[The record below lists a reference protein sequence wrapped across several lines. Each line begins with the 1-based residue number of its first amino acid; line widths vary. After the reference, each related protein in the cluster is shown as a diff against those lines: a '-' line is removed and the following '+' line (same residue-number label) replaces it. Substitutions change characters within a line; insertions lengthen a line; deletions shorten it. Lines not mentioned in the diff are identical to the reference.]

1 MYAVEYLKPKSLAE
15 ASDLL
20 GAHPEAKLLG
30 GGMTLIPTL
39 KQRLARPSHLVDI
52 AALPEL
58 SGIGVDGAALVIGAA
73 TRHDEIARSKLVQDA
88 IAALARLAD
97 GIGDP
102 QVRSMGTIGGS
113 LANNDPAADYPAALL
128 ALGGSVVTDRRE
140 IAVADYFLGLFTTAL
155 EDGEIVVRVR
165 LPLPRRAAYM
175 KFPHPASGYCMSG
188 VFVAETGGGVRVAV
202 TGGGNGVFRW
212 PQAEAALAR
221 RMAADALDGLSLDIE
236 HFTTDLHGSR
246 EYRANLARVMAAR
259 AVAQLAN

>member
-15 ASDLL
+15 ARDFL
-20 GAHPEAKLLG
+20 GTHPEAQLLA

-58 SGIGVDGAALVIGAA
+58 SGIGIDGDALVIGAA
-73 TRHDEIARSKLVQDA
+73 TRHDEIASSKLVRET
-88 IAALARLAD
+88 IAALAGLAD
-97 GIGDP
+97 GIGDA
-102 QVRSMGTIGGS
+102 QVRNMGTIGGS

-128 ALGGSVVTDRRE
+128 ALGGSVLTDRRA
-140 IAVADYFLGLFTTAL
+140 IAADDYFQGLFTTAL
-155 EDGEIVVRVR
+155 EDGEIIVRVR
-165 LPLPRRAAYM
+165 LPLPARAAYK

-212 PQAEAALAR
+212 AEAEAALAK
-221 RMAADALDGLSLDIE
+221 RMAVEALDGLALDVE
-236 HFTTDLHGSR
+236 RFSADLHGSR
-246 EYRANLARVMAAR
+246 DYRAHLARVMAAR
-259 AVAQLAN
+259 AVAQLAK